1 MPHRVIFQDLINPG
15 GCGSANRTQPWPC
28 LPLFEKGAAVL
39 SLARRKRD
47 DGAAVLNGDR
57 M

>member
-1 MPHRVIFQDLINPG
+1 M
-15 GCGSANRTQPWPC
+15 
-28 LPLFEKGAAVL
+28 PLFEKGFAVL

-47 DGAAVLNGDR
+47 DGAAVLSGDR